1 MAVLGDSLAQG
12 GPKYCRPAK
21 QEDQAKC
28 RRPLDGLLE
37 YRLVVASEN
46 LVQWVTL
53 ELKALIELRGV
64 MV

>member
-12 GPKYCRPAK
+12 GPKYCRPAR
-21 QEDQAKC
+21 QEDRAKY

-37 YRLVVASEN
+37 YRLAVASEN
-46 LVQWVTL
+46 LVRGVTL
-53 ELKALIELRGV
+53 GLKALIEQRDV